1 VGPRRIRLRSL
12 FAPPGSPPAKPPAPA
27 PINPNKPAR
36 YEWTKKYWNQIRK
49 KFDLE
54 LSWYQATRHS
64 FVSRLL
70 QAGATLDEVSSAVGH
85 SSPVVTRR
93 YYDHFIRKT
102 YSPQVRSGLGLGG
115 DEEQAT
121 TVGFRKPDDDG

>member
-1 VGPRRIRLRSL
+1 MIIFWV
-12 FAPPGSPPAKPPAPA
+12 
-27 PINPNKPAR
+27 
-36 YEWTKKYWNQIRK
+36 KKYWNQIRK

-115 DEEQAT
+115 DAVLETAGVAEVREHEAE
-121 TVGFRKPDDDG
+121 K